1 MWHRRSYFLDQG
13 SNLCPLAV
21 EAQSLNH
28 WTIREV
34 PQFSPLE
41 IVFQVGKEK
50 SQFPL
55 FLIDWN
61 WEISLN
67 PSLAKW
73 KVIAM
78 TDKTNHRSAPG
89 SGGDQGRWK
98 EALFFPE
105 RIGVLWAQKK
115 RRNGSCVYSEQC
127 LLYFPGGSVV
137 KNLSAKHETQ
147 IQSPWLGRSPGE
159 GNGNPCQNSCLG
171 KPMDRGAQWATV
183 YGSQRVGHDLVIKQH
198 TQLWCFIKLL
208 IHLTSLL
215 NSKT

>member
-1 MWHRRSYFLDQG
+1 MSDSVWPHRQQPTRLLHPWDFPG
-13 SNLCPLAV
+13 KN
-21 EAQSLNH
+21 
-28 WTIREV
+28 TG
-34 PQFSPLE
+34 
-41 IVFQVGKEK
+41 VGCHCLLREK

-61 WEISLN
+61 WEIALN
-67 PSLAKW
+67 PSWAKW

-78 TDKTNHRSAPG
+78 TDKTNRRSAPG

-115 RRNGSCVYSEQC
+115 KRRNTVNTCEYSEQC

-137 KNLSAKHETQ
+137 KNLPAKQETQ
-147 IQSPWLGRSPGE
+147 IQSPRLGRPPGE
-159 GNGNPCQNSCLG
+159 GNGNPCQYSCLG

-183 YGSQRVGHDLVIKQH
+183 YGFTKSRTWLSD
-198 TQLWCFIKLL
+198 
-208 IHLTSLL
+208 
-215 NSKT
+215 